1 MKAIPRTRV
10 KVCGLMRAEDAR
22 AAVRAG
28 ADAVGVILS
37 PGYRRS
43 VTLKE
48 AATVLGRV
56 PSNIGRVGV
65 FVDAQLED
73 ISRAVELLGLTEV
86 QLHGSESPMFCV
98 GMSVPVVKTFHVGPG
113 FEAAEIMRYRGV
125 ISGVL
130 LDTLVKGEAGGSGK
144 SFDWELGRHIPDVK
158 VPVFLA
164 GGLRP
169 ENVREA
175 VRRLRPAGVDVSS
188 GVEQSPGIKS
198 RELMERFVAEVRA
211 ADQENEGRTKR

>member
-1 MKAIPRTRV
+1 MKAASRTRV

-22 AAVRAG
+22 SAAREG
-28 ADAVGVILS
+28 ADALGVILS

-43 VTLKE
+43 LTLKE

-56 PSNIGRVGV
+56 PPDVGRVGV
-65 FVDAQLED
+65 FVDAPLED
-73 ISRAVELLGLTEV
+73 ISRAVEVLGLTEV
-86 QLHGSESPMFCV
+86 QLHGSERPMYCLGV
-98 GMSVPVVKTFHVGPG
+98 PAPVVKTFHVGPE
-113 FEAAEIMRYRGV
+113 FDPAEITRYRGV
-125 ISGVL
+125 IAAVL
-130 LDTLVKGEAGGSGK
+130 LDTLVTGEAGGSGK
-144 SFDWELGRHIPDVK
+144 SFDWELGRHIPDA

-188 GVEQSPGIKS
+188 GVEESPGVKS
-198 RELMERFVAEVRA
+198 RGLMERFVAEVRA
-211 ADQENEGRTKR
+211 ADRENEGRTRR